1 MNSALRTAYLALLY
15 WRQNYP
21 AQVRLQ
27 LLDLVNVTA
36 DREFF
41 KSKE

>member
-27 LLDLVNVTA
+27 HSDTVNVTL
-36 DREFF
+36 DCQFV
-41 KSKE
+41 KSWE

>member
-1 MNSALRTAYLALLY
+1 MNSALRTVYRALLY

-27 LLDLVNVTA
+27 YLDLVNVKS
-36 DREFF
+36 DHQFF